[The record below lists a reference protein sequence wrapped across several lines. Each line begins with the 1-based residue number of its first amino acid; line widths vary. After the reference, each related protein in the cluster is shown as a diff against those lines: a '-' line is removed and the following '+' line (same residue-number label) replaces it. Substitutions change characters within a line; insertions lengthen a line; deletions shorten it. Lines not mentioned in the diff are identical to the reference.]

1 MARCGCGYG
10 LYRHSRDSAGRWQ
23 SANAL
28 FRASLIGS
36 SPQPE
41 FLVFHGEAGSLYMRG
56 VWAEDGH
63 IQRLMVGQQEWEEV
77 AIAEATTGKLPDAP
91 NPLQRCW
98 NQFFRELWRT

>member
-1 MARCGCGYG
+1 
-10 LYRHSRDSAGRWQ
+10 
-23 SANAL
+23 
-28 FRASLIGS
+28 
-36 SPQPE
+36 
-41 FLVFHGEAGSLYMRG
+41 MRG